1 MDEQT
6 DPWDDPMIQN
16 YIDGCREDLK
26 RREKEKREAE
36 EQKWDQIRRY
46 VNHLEKSDSS
56 HDFPTV
62 RLPARWGRLAERTIV
77 LN

>member
-6 DPWDDPMIQN
+6 DPWEDPMIQR
-16 YIDGCREDLK
+16 YLDSIERK
-26 RREKEKREAE
+26 QRRREKEKREAE
-36 EQKWDQIRRY
+36 NQKWDQIRRY

-56 HDFPTV
+56 DDFPSI